1 MQAQGSFIRP
11 ATRIEVWAQL
21 FLCNADSALIWDM
34 LTVKCGIKRNV
45 LVPKMHITI
54 YHARRPMQTL
64 RSCTEAAN
72 VLIPTAET
80 RFMVLAPG
88 GENPRPELEPRKK
101 KVGIRVQRKNDGRP
115 EILKFRERLLAHET
129 PEVLG
134 GRRPSTHGSNAFGAR
149 NFQPHMALLR
159 PGNGVDR
166 DLTILGNVFRQEIKS
181 LTFDRFCIEI
191 VNWDVNG
198 NRILL

>member
-1 MQAQGSFIRP
+1 
-11 ATRIEVWAQL
+11 VWAQL
-21 FLCNADSALIWDM
+21 FLCDADSTLIWDV
-34 LTVKCGIKRNV
+34 LTSKCSIKRKV
-45 LVPKMHITI
+45 LVPKMHLTI
-54 YHARRPMQTL
+54 YHARRPMLSLQP
-64 RSCTEAAN
+64 CAEATN
-72 VLIPTAET
+72 VVIPTAET

-134 GRRPSTHGSNAFGAR
+134 SRRPSTHVSNAFGAR

-166 DLTILGNVFRQEIKS
+166 DLTKLGSIFRQEIKS

-191 VNWDVNG
+191 VLWDANA
-198 NRILL
+198 NRTPL